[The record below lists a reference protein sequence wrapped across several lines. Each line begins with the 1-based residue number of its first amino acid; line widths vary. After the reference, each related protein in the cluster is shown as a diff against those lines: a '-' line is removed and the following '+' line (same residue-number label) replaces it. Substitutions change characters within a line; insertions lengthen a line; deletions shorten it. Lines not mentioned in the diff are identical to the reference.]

1 MSLVFDPSRVSVA
14 DLPRGFAQPA
24 HGSQGC
30 FRAVLDAMARPGR
43 VQMLPADVRQD
54 LHHPADLSEAFA
66 AVLLTLTDAD
76 TRVHWAPGLCAPAAL
91 AVWRAFGRFHTGLT
105 EAADPAE
112 ADFAFTHANHTPESL
127 LATLPLGE
135 DETPQHGATL
145 VIEAATLQA
154 VEETAGGRIARA
166 LPAPDADPTPWVRL
180 TGPGIQHAHG
190 LAVGGLSRAFWRAR
204 QALEAH
210 FPCGID
216 LLFTCGDRVAALPRS
231 TRVEIDP
238 AWAPSPTRS

>member
-1 MSLVFDPSRVSVA
+1 MIATPAPVDLA
-14 DLPRGFAQPA
+14 DLPRGFAHTA
-24 HGSQGC
+24 HDSQAC
-30 FRAVLDAMARPGR
+30 FRAVLEAMARPGR
-43 VQMLPADVRQD
+43 VQVLPAELLRG
-54 LHHPADLSEAFA
+54 LHHPDGLGPALA

-76 TRVHWAPGLCAPAAL
+76 TRVHWGEGLCPPTAL
-91 AVWRAFGRFHTGLT
+91 VAWRAFGRFHTGLV
-105 EAADPAE
+105 EAANPAD
-112 ADFAFTHANHTPESL
+112 ADFAFTLAAHRPDTL
-127 LATLPLGE
+127 LAALPRGE

-145 VIEAATLQA
+145 VIEAATLRA
-154 VEETAGGRIARA
+154 VEEDAQGSLNQP
-166 LPAPDADPTPWVRL
+166 LPRPEADPTPWVRL
-180 TGPGIQHAHG
+180 TGPGIQFAHG